1 MSVNNVTEHPQKKCT
16 KDIICSKLQSEGL
29 NLNLLKEALGTMSWS
44 ALIGYSITWWMDQE
58 RMIEIKWLKNYILIY
73 IH

>member
-29 NLNLLKEALGTMSWS
+29 NLNLLKEALGTMS
-44 ALIGYSITWWMDQE
+44 
-58 RMIEIKWLKNYILIY
+58 
-73 IH
+73 